1 MDLRIFLCNNVD
13 CVDPENI
20 HTSPTEGTG
29 NSWGVG
35 GFQRPKK
42 LSKCMKL
49 DLNFYRAGGSRE
61 KSLPWG
67 RYG

>member
-1 MDLRIFLCNNVD
+1 MDLRIFLCSNVD

-35 GFQRPKK
+35 DFQRPKK

-49 DLNFYRAGGSRE
+49 DLNF
-61 KSLPWG
+61 
-67 RYG
+67 